1 MSEPTW
7 GEVFE
12 RLADEAYAE
21 IEKLSRDL
29 VEQSA
34 GVLTEAQ
41 AMDRVL
47 ETARGKELLAE
58 YYRAKG

>member
-7 GEVFE
+7 GAVFE
-12 RLADEAYAE
+12 RLTDEVYAE

-29 VEQSA
+29 VEKSA

-47 ETARGKELLAE
+47 ETPRGKELLAE

>member
-7 GEVFE
+7 SAVFE
-12 RLADEAYAE
+12 RLADEVYAE
-21 IEKLSRDL
+21 IEGLSRDL
-29 VEQSA
+29 VEKSA

-47 ETARGKELLAE
+47 ETTRGKELLAE